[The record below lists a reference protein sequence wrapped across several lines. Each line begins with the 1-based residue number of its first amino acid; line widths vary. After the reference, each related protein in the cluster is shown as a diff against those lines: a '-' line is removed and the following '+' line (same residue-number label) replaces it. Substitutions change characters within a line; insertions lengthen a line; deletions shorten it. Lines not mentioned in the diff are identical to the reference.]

1 MQVLKTI
8 FSTLFLSGFFLFTPA
23 DVFAFIGVEKDGE
36 ANNDST
42 KKVSFVPIPYLNYN
56 RTGGFEFGALP
67 MAMYKLN
74 SGDTISPPS
83 MSGLIGMYSTEKN
96 WVAIGF
102 QRLYF
107 KQDTWR
113 AVIAGGFSYTGF
125 QFFIDEIKSTPVDYN
140 TAAGFLFLKLQRKIY
155 KRLYG
160 GLVYVYANTDTQFSD
175 LEKSQSTTFQSL
187 GTIIS
192 WDSRSNVYYPMN
204 GIESNFK
211 WTSAAEFLGNEFV
224 SNRIEID
231 HNHFLEMNN
240 KRDVF
245 AFRLKGGFG
254 LGDVAFEQQFVVG
267 DVDIRGY
274 TQGKYRGENIATLQG
289 EYRWNVKDKLGLV
302 GFGGLATVWQ
312 SINEEDN
319 GVILPSIGAG
329 FRYTVFPKNHM
340 NVGLEGAVG
349 KDDWGIYF
357 RIGEA
362 F

>member
-1 MQVLKTI
+1 MPR
-8 FSTLFLSGFFLFTPA
+8 LFLNKLILIFIFFFLQTSL
-23 DVFAFIGVEKDGE
+23 FAFSGLASESEEKSDT
-36 ANNDST
+36 T

-56 RTGGFEFGALP
+56 RTGGFEFGAIP
-67 MAMYKLN
+67 MAMYKINAL
-74 SGDTISPPS
+74 DTISPPS
-83 MSGLIGMYSTEKN
+83 MSGMVGMYSTEKN
-96 WVAIGF
+96 WVGIAF

-113 AVIAGGFSYTGF
+113 AVVAGGFSYTGF
-125 QFFIDEIKSTPVDYN
+125 QFFIDEVGATPINYN
-140 TAAGFLFLKLQRKIY
+140 TAANFFVLKLQRKLY

-160 GLVYVYANTDTQFSD
+160 GLIYVYATTDTRLGE
-175 LEKSQSTTFQSL
+175 LEQSKSSTFQSI
-187 GTIIS
+187 GSVFS

-204 GIESNFK
+204 GVNTNLK

-231 HNHFLEMNN
+231 HSHFLEMSN

-245 AFRLKGGFG
+245 GLRLKGGFG

-267 DVDIRGY
+267 EVDIRGY
-274 TQGKYRGENIATLQG
+274 TQGRYRGENIATLQG
-289 EYRWNVKDKLGLV
+289 EYRLNFKDKFGLV
-302 GFGGLATVWQ
+302 GFGGIATVWQ
-312 SINEEDN
+312 SVNEEDN
-319 GVILPSIGAG
+319 GVILPGIGAG

-340 NVGLEGAVG
+340 NVGIEGAVG

>member
-1 MQVLKTI
+1 MKENLNLKI
-8 FSTLFLSGFFLFTPA
+8 LSFFLLLFMQTGLCA
-23 DVFAFIGVEKDGE
+23 FAGLENENDAKK
-36 ANNDST
+36 DST
-42 KKVSFVPIPYLNYN
+42 KKVTFVPVPYLNYN
-56 RTGGFEFGALP
+56 RTGGFEFGAVP

-74 SGDTISPPS
+74 SSDTISPPS
-83 MSGLIGMYSTEKN
+83 MSGMVGMYSTEKN
-96 WVAIGF
+96 WVGIGF
-102 QRLYF
+102 QRLYL
-107 KQDTWR
+107 KEDTWR
-113 AVIAGGFSYTGF
+113 AVIAGGYAYTGF
-125 QFFIDEIKSTPVDYN
+125 QFFIDEVGSTPINYK
-140 TAAGFLFLKLQRKIY
+140 TAAGFFYLKLQRKIY

-160 GLVYVYANTDTQFSD
+160 GLVYIYGNTDTKFGD
-175 LEKSQSTTFQSL
+175 LEESKKTTFQSL
-187 GTIIS
+187 GTIFS

-204 GIESNFK
+204 GINTNFK
-211 WTSAAEFLGNEFV
+211 WTSAAKFLGNEFV

-289 EYRWNVKDKLGLV
+289 EYRWNVKDKFGLV
-302 GFGGLATVWQ
+302 GFGGVATIWQ
-312 SINEEDN
+312 GINEEDN
-319 GVILPSIGAG
+319 GAILPSIGAG

-349 KDDWGIYF
+349 KEDWGIYF